1 MATFQDG
8 LKDYV
13 DVAERISIFRDKY
26 PTGCLQPANLD
37 QPILTYF
44 LDGKN
49 YIMYTACAYR
59 TPDDPR
65 PGVGVAWELV
75 PGATSFTRGSEV
87 MNAETAAWGRAIVA
101 VLAADTKRGVASA
114 QEVNN
119 RQEFDEALQTL
130 TRRIELASSQK
141 TLDDI
146 SIEIKK
152 SISGNQLSPVAV
164 KLLQVLWKN
173 RQKAI
178 VTPIPPSSA
187 EVLPDFDDA
196 ISKEEVVSK
205 VDEIKE
211 QLRM

>member
-13 DVAERISIFRDKY
+13 DVAERISIFREKY
-26 PTGCLQPANLD
+26 PTGCLQPANLNEPL
-37 QPILTYF
+37 QVF
-44 LDGKN
+44 NLDGKA
-49 YIMYTACAYR
+49 YVLYTACAYR
-59 TPDDPR
+59 TPDDTR
-65 PGVGVAWELV
+65 PGVGIAWELV
-75 PGATSFTRGSEV
+75 PGATSFTRGSEA

-119 RQEFDEALQTL
+119 RQEFDEALQNL
-130 TRRIELASSQK
+130 TKRIELASSQK

-146 SIEIKK
+146 SVEIKK
-152 SISGNQLSPVAV
+152 NISNNQLSPVAV

-178 VTPIPPSSA
+178 VTPIPPSA
-187 EVLPDFDDA
+187 EKVLPTFDDA

>member
-1 MATFQDG
+1 
-8 LKDYV
+8 
-13 DVAERISIFRDKY
+13 
-26 PTGCLQPANLD
+26 
-37 QPILTYF
+37 
-44 LDGKN
+44 
-49 YIMYTACAYR
+49 MYTACAYR
-59 TPDDPR
+59 TPDDIR

-75 PGATSFTRGSEV
+75 PGATSFTRGSEA

-146 SIEIKK
+146 SVEIKK
-152 SISGNQLSPVAV
+152 SINSNELSPVAV

-173 RQKAI
+173 KQKAI
-178 VTPIPPSSA
+178 VTPIPPSTE
-187 EVLPDFDDA
+187 EVLPTFDDA

>member
-13 DVAERISIFRDKY
+13 DVAERISIFREKY
-26 PTGCLQPANLD
+26 PTGCLQPANLE
-37 QPILTYF
+37 QPILTYL

-101 VLAADTKRGVASA
+101 VLAADTSA
-114 QEVNN
+114 Y
-119 RQEFDEALQTL
+119 F
-130 TRRIELASSQK
+130 
-141 TLDDI
+141 
-146 SIEIKK
+146 
-152 SISGNQLSPVAV
+152 SISTLFLDKSTRVVARSNLSFA
-164 KLLQVLWKN
+164 
-173 RQKAI
+173 AI
-178 VTPIPPSSA
+178 TFVN
-187 EVLPDFDDA
+187 
-196 ISKEEVVSK
+196 VV
-205 VDEIKE
+205 VMT
-211 QLRM
+211 L

>member
-13 DVAERISIFRDKY
+13 DVAQRISIFREKY
-26 PTGCLQPANLD
+26 PTGCLQPANLNK
-37 QPILTYF
+37 PIEVIEI
-44 LDGKN
+44 DGKA
-49 YIMYTACAYR
+49 YILYTACAYR
-59 TPDDPR
+59 TPDDIR

-75 PGATSFTRGSEV
+75 PGATSFTRGSEA

-119 RQEFDEALQTL
+119 RQEFDETLQTL

-146 SIEIKK
+146 SVEIKK
-152 SISGNQLSPVAV
+152 SINSNELSPVAV

-173 RQKAI
+173 KQKAI
-178 VTPIPPSSA
+178 VTPIPPSTE
-187 EVLPDFDDA
+187 EVLPTFDDA

>member
-26 PTGCLQPANLD
+26 PTGCLQPANLN
-37 QPILTYF
+37 QPLEVF
-44 LDGKN
+44 NLDGKA
-49 YIMYTACAYR
+49 YVMYTACAYR

-65 PGVGVAWELV
+65 PGVGIAWELV

-119 RQEFDEALQTL
+119 RQDFDEALQNL

-146 SIEIKK
+146 SVEIKK
-152 SISGNQLSPVAV
+152 SISNNQLSPVAV

-178 VTPIPPSSA
+178 VTPVPPSA
-187 EVLPDFDDA
+187 EEVLPTFDDA

-205 VDEIKE
+205 VEEIKE

>member
-26 PTGCLQPANLD
+26 PTGCLQPANLQ
-37 QPILTYF
+37 QPILTYL

-146 SIEIKK
+146 SVEIKK
-152 SISGNQLSPVAV
+152 SISNNQLSPVAV

-178 VTPIPPSSA
+178 VTPVPPSA
-187 EVLPDFDDA
+187 EEVLPTFDDA

-205 VDEIKE
+205 VEEIKE

>member
-26 PTGCLQPANLD
+26 PTGCLQPANLN
-37 QPILTYF
+37 QPLEVF
-44 LDGKN
+44 NLDGKA
-49 YIMYTACAYR
+49 YVMYTACAYR

-65 PGVGVAWELV
+65 PGVGIAWELV
-75 PGATSFTRGSEV
+75 PGATSFTRGSEA

-119 RQEFDEALQTL
+119 RQDFDEALQNL

-146 SIEIKK
+146 SVEIKK
-152 SISGNQLSPVAV
+152 SISNNQLSPVAV

-178 VTPIPPSSA
+178 VTPVPPSA
-187 EVLPDFDDA
+187 EEVLPTFDDA

-205 VDEIKE
+205 VEEIKE

>member
-26 PTGCLQPANLD
+26 PTGCLQPANLNEPL
-37 QPILTYF
+37 QVF
-44 LDGKN
+44 NLDGKA
-49 YIMYTACAYR
+49 YVMYTACAYR
-59 TPDDPR
+59 TPDDTR
-65 PGVGVAWELV
+65 PGVGIAWELV

-146 SIEIKK
+146 SVEIKK
-152 SISGNQLSPVAV
+152 SISNNQLSPVAV

-178 VTPIPPSSA
+178 VTPVPPSA
-187 EVLPDFDDA
+187 EEVLPTFDDA

-205 VDEIKE
+205 VEEIKE

>member
-26 PTGCLQPANLD
+26 PTGCLQPANLN
-37 QPILTYF
+37 QPLEVF
-44 LDGKN
+44 NLDGKS
-49 YIMYTACAYR
+49 YVMYTACAYR

-65 PGVGVAWELV
+65 PGVGIAWELV
-75 PGATSFTRGSEV
+75 PGATSFTRGSEA

-178 VTPIPPSSA
+178 VTPIPPSSD
-187 EVLPDFDDA
+187 EVLPTFDDA